1 MSKVDRSEIF
11 YGTIS
16 AISMWISVI
25 GSHFVQKRA
34 AETFC
39 STLMLIHLAF
49 VEENAITLY
58 QWRYPWIPAQ
68 ILRSGLREKLLPCH
82 CRTRSLRRRSSG

>member
-11 YGTIS
+11 YGMIS

-34 AETFC
+34 AEKFC

-49 VEENAITLY
+49 VEENAITL
-58 QWRYPWIPAQ
+58 
-68 ILRSGLREKLLPCH
+68 
-82 CRTRSLRRRSSG
+82 

>member
-34 AETFC
+34 AKKLY
-39 STLMLIHLAF
+39 STLMLVHLAF

-58 QWRYPWIPAQ
+58 QWNPAQ
-68 ILRSGLREKLLPCH
+68 ILRSGLREKLRPCH

>member
-1 MSKVDRSEIF
+1 MSKVNRSEIF

-16 AISMWISVI
+16 AISMCISVI
-25 GSHFVQKRA
+25 ESHFVQKRA
-34 AETFC
+34 AEKFC

-58 QWRYPWIPAQ
+58 QWSSSWISANYARQ
-68 ILRSGLREKLLPCH
+68 ILRSCH
-82 CRTRSLRRRSSG
+82 

>member
-16 AISMWISVI
+16 ATSTWISVI

-39 STLMLIHLAF
+39 SPLMLIHLAF

-58 QWRYPWIPAQ
+58 QWNPAQ

>member
-16 AISMWISVI
+16 AISMCISVI
-25 GSHFVQKRA
+25 ESHFVQKRA
-34 AETFC
+34 AEKFC

-49 VEENAITLY
+49 VEENAITL
-58 QWRYPWIPAQ
+58 
-68 ILRSGLREKLLPCH
+68 
-82 CRTRSLRRRSSG
+82 